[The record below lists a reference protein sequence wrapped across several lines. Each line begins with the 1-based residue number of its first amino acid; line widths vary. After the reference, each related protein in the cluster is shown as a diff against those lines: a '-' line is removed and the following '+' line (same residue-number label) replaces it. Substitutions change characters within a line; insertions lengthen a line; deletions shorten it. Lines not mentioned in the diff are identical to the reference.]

1 MPTENKL
8 ALSQS
13 EVKRWQLKGF
23 IPGVEGESKAVFRP
37 VVVLADD
44 FDRITAERDA
54 LQLRLN
60 AADQRI
66 DELTRPSQA
75 DVQTLI
81 AQHQWFIAGEPEE
94 LIDQA
99 SDFQDKAYTLGRARG
114 LFEVVKQPTPVA
126 VVLPERKPVHATAPD
141 NDMRARLECKNKGY
155 NEALD
160 DVARLISQR

>member
-8 ALSQS
+8 ALSQPD
-13 EVKRWQLKGF
+13 VKRWQLKGF

-44 FDRITAERDA
+44 FDRIAAERDA

-66 DELTRPSQA
+66 DELTRPHH
-75 DVQTLI
+75 DDEQTLI
-81 AQHQWFIAGEPEE
+81 AQHQWFIAGESEE
-94 LIDQA
+94 LLDQA
-99 SDFQDKAYTLGRARG
+99 SDFQGKAYALGRARG
-114 LFEVVKQPTPVA
+114 LFEAVKQPAPVSVA
-126 VVLPERKPVHATAPD
+126 LPERKPVHATAPD
-141 NDMRARLECKNKGY
+141 NDMRARLECKYKGY

-160 DVARLISQR
+160 DTDRLNTPQ